1 MIRIYFT
8 RLIINLFDYF
18 QQKKIFIF
26 LKKKIQKNATLF
38 DVGAHHG
45 ETINNF
51 IKYFNFS
58 SIHSFEASNKNF
70 KLLKIK
76 LKKTSIVKFF

>member
-1 MIRIYFT
+1 MLK
-8 RLIINLFDYF
+8 LIINFLTYF
-18 QQKKIFIF
+18 QQKKNFRI
-26 LKKKIQKNATLF
+26 LKKKIQKNATIIRCIL
-38 DVGAHHG
+38 GAHHG

-70 KLLKIK
+70 KL
-76 LKKTSIVKFF
+76 

>member
-1 MIRIYFT
+1 MNRIYIA

-18 QQKKIFIF
+18 QQKKIFVF

-51 IKYFNFS
+51 IKYFSFS
-58 SIHSFEASNKNF
+58 NIHSFEASNKNY

-76 LKKTSIVKFF
+76 FKKKK